1 MHQKHPPA
9 KVALAGLFKA
19 KELGHASNKKR
30 RMDIIRISFKI
41 FLLFPFHA
49 RYG

>member
-19 KELGHASNKKR
+19 KELWHVSSKKR
-30 RMDIIRISFKI
+30 RMDIIRIFFKI
-41 FLLFPFHA
+41 NFLFPSHG